1 MVDDEIL
8 GFVLIAVII
17 IIATIIVAALLG
29 RQRDEDKQNFGGD
42 CSTNK
47 DCIEGQCLKGKCSL
61 PKGSLCDT
69 NTECEPETSCVMG
82 VCATTDVKIGDKCDN
97 SNICESPLVCNLGTC
112 KSMAGGPCSNNS
124 QCVSGTCD
132 SSTNT
137 CSGGM
142 MSMSE
147 LLTPMQAGPVIPVL
161 DVGGDMGTMITV
173 QENGNMIKDNG
184 RISTT
189 VYGSIKPELICWAR
203 VAVFAVSDGILYQI
217 NGDMNRLY
225 WDWHR
230 YEKTPKNIQH
240 ICSTSD
246 NKNLW
251 VESLLPGGRK
261 RGFMYK
267 ITTRGMIKL
276 EYSKIVTGTRMYGR
290 YKSEYAVISNNG
302 DCNIYRDGTKV
313 QSMQNIAGI
322 GFDPET
328 GETMTSV
335 KYRRVIK
342 TLGKYQTAI
351 AVR

>member
-1 MVDDEIL
+1 MIDDEFL
-8 GFVLIAVII
+8 GIVFIVVII
-17 IIATIIVAALLG
+17 VIATIIVAALLG

-42 CSTNK
+42 CASTD
-47 DCIEGQCLKGKCSL
+47 DCIEGQCLSGKCSL
-61 PKGSLCDT
+61 PKGNLCDT
-69 NTECEPETSCVMG
+69 TTECEPGTSCVMG
-82 VCATTDVKIGDKCDN
+82 VCATTDVKIGGKCDN

-124 QCVSGTCD
+124 QCVGGMCD
-132 SSTNT
+132 TSTNT

-142 MSMSE
+142 MSVTG

-161 DVGGDMGTMITV
+161 DVGGDIGTMITV

-189 VYGSIKPELICWAR
+189 IYGSIKPDLIAWAR
-203 VAVFAVSDGILYQI
+203 IAVFAISEGVLYQI

-230 YEKTPKNIQH
+230 YDKSPKQIIH
-240 ICSTSD
+240 MCSTSD

-251 VESLLPGGRK
+251 VESSLPGGRK
-261 RGFMYK
+261 RGYMYK
-267 ITTRGMIKL
+267 ISTHGMIKL
-276 EYSKIVTGTRMYGR
+276 EYSKIVTGTRIYGR
-290 YKSEYAVISNNG
+290 YKGEYAVISDTG
-302 DCNIYRDGTKV
+302 DCDLYQDRTKV
-313 QSMQNIAGI
+313 RSMQNIAGI

-328 GETMTSV
+328 GETMTSD

-351 AVR
+351 PIR